1 MSATTE
7 PDATPRSVDDK
18 PLSRISP
25 SDLHTRWHSGFK
37 QLVVLLDD
45 ISDLL
50 FQGAFATSSQDPEL
64 ESKLAREMRTSVD
77 AVRSLKPN
85 DRTQL

>member
-18 PLSRISP
+18 PLPRISP